1 MTGAASKVHRA
12 TSMQQ
17 AGKLEESLILFEETV
32 RVDPSSPI
40 ASQQVMNTR
49 SMIQQARGLRPANP

>member
-1 MTGAASKVHRA
+1 
-12 TSMQQ
+12 MQQ
-17 AGKLEESLILFEETV
+17 AGKLEESLILFEEAV

-40 ASQQVMNTR
+40 ASQQLMNTR